1 MILNETYD
9 DIIERLNRYG
19 LNEGVGNVS
28 KAPKILLQLYDKIRS
43 EIKKQLPNCKS
54 CIVYDD
60 VNYTNVFVVF
70 ITLNHKYDKNEIN
83 EYKGDALS
91 IINPIINE
99 YNDKL
104 KECDSMKLYIKFKRE
119 IKHISPKSNCI
130 MLQYSYESYL

>member
-28 KAPKILLQLYDKIRS
+28 KAPKILLQLYGKIRS

-83 EYKGDALS
+83 EYNRNNSFFKAGFS
-91 IINPIINE
+91 RSSSPFFNKSKFINLRFT
-99 YNDKL
+99 YT
-104 KECDSMKLYIKFKRE
+104 IKV
-119 IKHISPKSNCI
+119 
-130 MLQYSYESYL
+130 L

>member
-28 KAPKILLQLYDKIRS
+28 KAPKILLQLYGKIRS

-70 ITLNHKYDKNEIN
+70 ITLNHKYDQNEIN
-83 EYKGDALS
+83 EYKGDDLS
-91 IINPIINE
+91 IINPII
-99 YNDKL
+99 K
-104 KECDSMKLYIKFKRE
+104 
-119 IKHISPKSNCI
+119 
-130 MLQYSYESYL
+130 

>member
-99 YNDKL
+99 YNRNNSFFKAGFSRSSSPFFNKSKFINL
-104 KECDSMKLYIKFKRE
+104 RFTYTIKV
-119 IKHISPKSNCI
+119 
-130 MLQYSYESYL
+130 L